1 MSGAEVI
8 NFGCR
13 LNINEAEIIRRNTE
27 NLENTV
33 ILNTCAVTNEA
44 VRQARQ
50 TIRRIKREK
59 PDVRI
64 IVTGCAAQTESERF
78 LEMPEVNLI
87 LGNAEK
93 FNPENYQI
101 TNERIRI
108 TDIQE
113 LKETAGHLVQGF
125 NANTRAF
132 LQIQN
137 GCDHRCTFCIIP
149 YGRGPSRSIAA
160 GQIVEQIRDLVK
172 VGYREV
178 VLTGVDLTDYGSDLP
193 GKPRLGN
200 LVRRILKLVP
210 ELERLRISSLD
221 SAEADEDLL
230 IAFAED
236 SRLMPHV
243 HLSLQSGDNLILKRM
258 KRRHNAEQAN
268 KFVQELRKARP
279 DIVLGADFI
288 AGFPTETD
296 EMFEN
301 TCAQVEELNIAFLH
315 VFPYSSRPNTPAAK
329 MPQISGEIIRQRAQR
344 LRKIGQKQFNK
355 LMQAE
360 IGKTRNILI
369 EKDGN
374 GRSEHYVPVK
384 FSQKIQA
391 GQIVQAKLQEV
402 KTSYMVGV
410 LAP

>member
-301 TCAQVEELNIAFLH
+301 TCAHVEELNIAFLH

-329 MPQISGEIIRQRAQR
+329 MPQISGEIIRKRAQR

-374 GRSEHYVPVK
+374 GRSEHYIPVK